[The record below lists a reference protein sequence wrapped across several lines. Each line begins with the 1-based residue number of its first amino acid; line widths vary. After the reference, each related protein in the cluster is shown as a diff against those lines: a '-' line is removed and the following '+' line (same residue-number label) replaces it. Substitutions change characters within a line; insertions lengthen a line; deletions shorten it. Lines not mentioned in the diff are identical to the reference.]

1 MLANELFIKKYQPKS
16 LLEFNTDL
24 ELTNIINIM
33 INMNNLNLLLIGDI
47 GTGKTTYI
55 NAIIKEYYKDI
66 PTNQYLNNILYIN
79 SLKDHGINFCRNDVK
94 TFCQTYSSL
103 SGKKKIIVLDD
114 IDFINEQSQQVF
126 RNFIDKYSSIVH
138 FIATCSNS
146 QKVIE
151 TLQSRLTILKIKPLN
166 NSQLKQIM
174 DKIIENEN
182 LNISEDSQEFILNI
196 SNGSVKILLN
206 YLEKIKLINLPID
219 LQIANNLC
227 SNISFLVFQEYTKNI
242 LNKNLQESI
251 NIIYKLFDHG
261 YSVIDILD
269 NYFIFIKITNSL
281 NETQKYEIIP
291 IICKY
296 IAIFHNIH
304 EDEIELALF
313 TNNIYNSINV

>member
-1 MLANELFIKKYQPKS
+1 MANISFITKYQPKT
-16 LLEFNTDL
+16 LLDFNSD
-24 ELTNIINIM
+24 TNLINMINVM
-33 INMNNLNLLLIGDI
+33 INMDNLNMLLIGDV

-55 NAIIKEYYKDI
+55 NAIIKEYYKNI
-66 PTNQYLNNILYIN
+66 SANEYQNNVLYIN

-94 TFCQTYSSL
+94 TFCQTYSNL
-103 SGKKKIIVLDD
+103 SGKKKIIILDD

-138 FIATCSNS
+138 FIASCSNS

-151 TLQSRLTILKIKPLN
+151 TLQSRLTILKIKSFNKEQMCFLMN
-166 NSQLKQIM
+166 
-174 DKIIENEN
+174 KIIFNEN
-182 LNISEDSQEFILNI
+182 LNISSDSQDLILNV
-196 SNGSVKILLN
+196 SNGSIKILIN

-219 LQIANNLC
+219 YQMANSLC
-227 SNISFLVFQEYTKNI
+227 SNISFLKFQDYTSNI
-242 LNKNLQESI
+242 LNKQLQESI
-251 NIIYKLFDHG
+251 NIIYELFEHG

-269 NYFIFIKITNSL
+269 NYFLFIKYTDML
-281 NETQKYEIIP
+281 NESQKYEIIP

-313 TNNIYNSINV
+313 TNNIYNSINI

>member
-251 NIIYKLFDHG
+251 NIIYKLFDH
-261 YSVIDILD
+261 DIQLL
-269 NYFIFIKITNSL
+269 IFL
-281 NETQKYEIIP
+281 II
-291 IICKY
+291 I
-296 IAIFHNIH
+296 
-304 EDEIELALF
+304 LF
-313 TNNIYNSINV
+313 LLK

>member
-1 MLANELFIKKYQPKS
+1 MSSNELFIKKYQPKS
-16 LLEFNTDL
+16 LSDFNTDL
-24 ELTNIINIM
+24 ELVNIINIM
-33 INMNNLNLLLIGDI
+33 INMNNLNLLLIGDL
-47 GTGKTTYI
+47 GTGKTTYV
-55 NAIIKEYYKDI
+55 NTIIKEYYKDI
-66 PTNQYLNNILYIN
+66 PINQYSNNILYIN

-94 TFCQTYSSL
+94 TFCQTYSNL
-103 SGKKKIIVLDD
+103 FGKKKIIILDD

-151 TLQSRLTILKIKPLN
+151 TLQSRLTILKIKPLDN
-166 NSQLKQIM
+166 LQLKKIM

-196 SNGSVKILLN
+196 SNGSIKILLN

-219 LQIANNLC
+219 LQMANSLC

-251 NIIYKLFDHG
+251 NIIYKLFDRG

-269 NYFIFIKITNSL
+269 NYFVFIKITNVL

-296 IAIFHNIH
+296 ITIFHNIH

-313 TNNIYNSINV
+313 TNNIYNSITV